1 MIQFISNRL
10 NFKNKKVLLRVDYNV
25 EIKNNK
31 IVDDFRI
38 RKSLKTINFLKNKAK
53 VVILMSHLG
62 DPKGFDE
69 KFSLKLVASHL
80 SKILNRKIY
89 FITDFE
95 NYKKIIDSLPKG
107 SIVLLENL
115 RFHKGEKENSKSF
128 AQKLANLGDIYIN
141 DAFSVSHRNNAS
153 VCKITEFL
161 PSYGGLL
168 LKEELKNLEKI
179 KNNFKKPFVV
189 ILGGAKLKDKLPLIK
204 NFLKTSDYILI
215 GGGMANT
222 FLKSQNIEIG
232 RSLVD
237 SSLLEISKKLLK
249 NKKIILPID
258 FIISSNYRNIKIFN
272 PFKDKI
278 SKSEAILDIGPE
290 TVLKFSNLIS
300 KAQTIFFNGPLGYFE
315 NKNFAKGSL
324 KIAQSILKNKK
335 ALKVVGGGETIALF
349 NQTTSNLEKI
359 PNLFVS
365 TGGGAMLE
373 YLANKKLPALE
384 ALKISKIKN

>member
-1 MIQFISNRL
+1 MIEFVSSKL

-25 EIKNNK
+25 KIKNNI

-38 RKSLKTINFLKNKAK
+38 KKSLKTINFLKNKAK
-53 VVILMSHLG
+53 VVILVSHLG
-62 DPKGFDE
+62 NPQGIDE
-69 KFSLKLVASHL
+69 QFSLRIVAKYL
-80 SKILNRKIY
+80 SKILKRKIY

-95 NYKKIIDSLPKG
+95 NCEKIINSLPSG
-107 SIVLLENL
+107 SIALLENL
-115 RFHKGEKENSKSF
+115 RFYKGEKENSKNF
-128 AQKLANLGDIYIN
+128 AKKLASLGDIYIN
-141 DAFSVSHRNNAS
+141 DAFSVSHRRNAS

-168 LKEELKNLEKI
+168 LKEELQNLEKI
-179 KNNFKKPFVV
+179 RNNFNPPFVV
-189 ILGGAKLKDKLPLIK
+189 VLGGAKLKDKLPLIK
-204 NFLKTSDYILI
+204 NFLKTSDYILV
-215 GGGMANT
+215 GGGIANT

-232 RSLVD
+232 KSLVED
-237 SSLLEISKKLLK
+237 ELLETSKKLLK

-258 FIISSNYRNIKIFN
+258 FIISSDYRHIKIFN

-278 SKSEAILDIGPE
+278 SKSEAILDIGPK

-315 NKNFAKGSL
+315 NKKFATGSL
-324 KIAQSILKNKK
+324 KITQAILKNKQ
-335 ALKVVGGGETIALF
+335 ALKVIGGGETIALL
-349 NQTTSNLEKI
+349 NGTISNFEKI

-384 ALKISKIKN
+384 ALKNNKV